1 MQHNPAYRSFK
12 MVDPVFVL
20 TIVSL
25 AVTPFL
31 NTEAGKASVGKIS
44 EKLTEGA
51 LRKMGDL
58 WKLISSK
65 LHSKKLPEVNVAI
78 EKAQQGDQ
86 TSIKEV
92 AKHLEQIMESD
103 KDFATEIQNLA
114 QEIQQEIIIQQGAG
128 GKVYNVFGG
137 KVEENTFTD
146 NKAPIVKDN
155 TGTININWGI
165 PPSQ

>member
-1 MQHNPAYRSFK
+1 V
-12 MVDPVFVL
+12 VDPVSAL

-44 EKLTEGA
+44 EKLTEGT
-51 LRKMGDL
+51 LKKMDEL
-58 WKLISSK
+58 WKLIHNK
-65 LHSKKLPEVNVAI
+65 LYSKKLPGVDASI
-78 EKAQQGDQ
+78 EKAKQGNQ
-86 TSIKEV
+86 VAINEV
-92 AKHLEQIMESD
+92 AKYLDQMMEVD
-103 KDFATEIQNLA
+103 KDFATKVQKLT
-114 QEIQQEIIIQQGAG
+114 QEIQQEITIQQGAG
-128 GKVYNVFGG
+128 SKVYNVFGG

-165 PPSQ
+165 PPS